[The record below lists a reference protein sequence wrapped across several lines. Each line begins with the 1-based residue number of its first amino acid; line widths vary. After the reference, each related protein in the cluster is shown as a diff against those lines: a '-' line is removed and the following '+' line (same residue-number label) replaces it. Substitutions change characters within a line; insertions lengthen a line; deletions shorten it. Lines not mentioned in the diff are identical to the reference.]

1 MCNDTKHEKLEVKQ
15 TAIGS
20 VINILEMQ
28 AHENALKHG
37 FYDDIERMIDH
48 FNELDRTEESKS
60 VWRDFLLAQIAKIMG
75 EGGEAVSAIQHG
87 DYDGMY
93 EELADIVIRVLDLA
107 GYCAIPIGDI
117 ILAKMEKNKN
127 RPYKHGK
134 EC

>member
-1 MCNDTKHEKLEVKQ
+1 MEHKKLEIRQ

-20 VINILEMQ
+20 VVNVLAME
-28 AHENALKHG
+28 AHDNAEKHG
-37 FYDDIERMIDH
+37 FYDDVEKLIDH
-48 FNELDRTEESKS
+48 FAELDRTEDSKV
-60 VWRDFLLAQIAKIMG
+60 VWRDFVLAQLAKIMG
-75 EGGEAVSAIQHG
+75 EGGEAVAAIQHD

-93 EELADIVIRVLDLA
+93 EELADIVIRVFDLA

-117 ILAKMEKNKN
+117 IIAKMKKNEK